1 MDVKRSLA
9 GAQNQIR
16 RKVAFMKL
24 RTLILSLLLSC
35 PVMLVAQGLDTAKI
49 DEAMGRSGQTTGDVY
64 RLGFPRTDL
73 HVSVDGVEIKP
84 GLALGSWAAFAGTDN
99 EAMVMGDLVLL
110 ENELTPVMKKLRT
123 AGFEITAVHNHVLKE
138 TPRVIY
144 MHYMGH
150 GKAVELAKSLHAGLA
165 ESKTPLDKP
174 APPAPAEPPAFVKT
188 IEDTLG
194 TKGRFAGGVLS
205 FGIPRAGAITD
216 HGMTLTTAQ
225 GVAEAINFQEA
236 GTGKVATTG
245 DFVLTG
251 EEVNPVISALE
262 EHDVAVTALHSHM
275 LTEQPRL
282 FFMHFWA
289 VGSTESVAAGIKAA
303 LSHVAV
309 K

>member
-1 MDVKRSLA
+1 
-9 GAQNQIR
+9 
-16 RKVAFMKL
+16 MKL
-24 RTLILSLLLSC
+24 RTLSLSLLLSC

-49 DEAMGRSGQTTGDVY
+49 DDVMGRSGQKTGEVY

-73 HVSVDGVEIKP
+73 HVSVAGVEIKP
-84 GLALGSWAAFAGTDN
+84 GLALGSWAAFAGSDN
-99 EAMVMGDLVLL
+99 DAMVMGDLVLL
-110 ENELTPVMKKLRT
+110 ENELTPVMKKLRA
-123 AGFEITAVHNHVLKE
+123 AGFDITAVHNHVLNE

-174 APPAPAEPPAFVKT
+174 TPPAPSAESPAFVKT

-236 GTGKVATTG
+236 GAGK
-245 DFVLTG
+245 LRQP
-251 EEVNPVISALE
+251 EISC
-262 EHDVAVTALHSHM
+262 
-275 LTEQPRL
+275 
-282 FFMHFWA
+282 
-289 VGSTESVAAGIKAA
+289 
-303 LSHVAV
+303 
-309 K
+309 